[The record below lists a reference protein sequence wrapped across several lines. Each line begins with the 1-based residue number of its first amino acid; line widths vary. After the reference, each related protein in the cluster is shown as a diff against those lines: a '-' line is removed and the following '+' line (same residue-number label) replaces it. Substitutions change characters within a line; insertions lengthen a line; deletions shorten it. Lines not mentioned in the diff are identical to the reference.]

1 MSADVSYDALSVGP
15 NLNLSVGRPNLLS
28 VGPNLLSV
36 DRPNLLSVDL
46 LSVELHQQESLAG
59 SIVQK
64 AQKAKMA
71 AAAYKAVEQR
81 TSPLPIRRML
91 AEVSGG
97 GKWFGKK
104 GCYLNGALYVR
115 PGGTSKN
122 IIRAGEGKTRFDG
135 RFFGDQLCNHEDMD
149 VDVLYVSKM

>member
-1 MSADVSYDALSVGP
+1 
-15 NLNLSVGRPNLLS
+15 
-28 VGPNLLSV
+28 
-36 DRPNLLSVDL
+36 
-46 LSVELHQQESLAG
+46 
-59 SIVQK
+59 
-64 AQKAKMA
+64 MA

-81 TSPLPIRRML
+81 TPPLPIRRML

-104 GCYLNGALYVR
+104 GCSLNGALYVR

-135 RFFGDQLCNHEDMD
+135 TFFGDQLCNHEDMD
-149 VDVLYVSKM
+149 VDVLYVSKMWPALVRTACRKTSIFVIYHKLRGGDGDAKEGELLEAFRGVCLSNGFTSFEVVNGGGAVGSISIFKVTK

>member
-15 NLNLSVGRPNLLS
+15 NLNLSV
-28 VGPNLLSV
+28 
-36 DRPNLLSVDL
+36 DRPNLLSVDLPNL

-97 GKWFGKK
+97 GG
-104 GCYLNGALYVR
+104 NGLVR
-115 PGGTSKN
+115 KDAP
-122 IIRAGEGKTRFDG
+122 
-135 RFFGDQLCNHEDMD
+135 
-149 VDVLYVSKM
+149 

>member
-1 MSADVSYDALSVGP
+1 
-15 NLNLSVGRPNLLS
+15 
-28 VGPNLLSV
+28 
-36 DRPNLLSVDL
+36 
-46 LSVELHQQESLAG
+46 
-59 SIVQK
+59 
-64 AQKAKMA
+64 MA

-97 GKWFGKK
+97 GEWFGKK
-104 GCYLNGALYVR
+104 GCSLNGAIYVR
-115 PGGTSKN
+115 PGN
-122 IIRAGEGKTRFDG
+122 FIRAGEGKTRFDG

>member
-1 MSADVSYDALSVGP
+1 MSADGRPNLLSVDRPP
-15 NLNLSVGRPNLLS
+15 NLLSVGRPNLLS
-28 VGPNLLSV
+28 VDLPN
-36 DRPNLLSVDL
+36 L

-97 GKWFGKK
+97 G
-104 GCYLNGALYVR
+104 NGLVR
-115 PGGTSKN
+115 KDAP
-122 IIRAGEGKTRFDG
+122 
-135 RFFGDQLCNHEDMD
+135 
-149 VDVLYVSKM
+149 